1 MKQKGFKKMKFK
13 EIIIT
18 KANETFKRLV
28 NKAVNYAEDLLGSG
42 TGAAKKEL
50 AIDFLL
56 SKLPI
61 YLKPIIPF
69 FKQTLIKLA
78 DTLIEKAVK
87 RMQQIQGVNG
97 GCGA

>member
-1 MKQKGFKKMKFK
+1 MKFK

-18 KANETFKRLV
+18 KANETFKRLA
-28 NKAVNYAEDLLGSG
+28 NKAVNYAEGLLGSG

-69 FKQTLIKLA
+69 FRQTLIKLA
-78 DTLIEKAVK
+78 DGLIEKAVK
-87 RMQQIQGVNG
+87 KMQEFQSVNAT
-97 GCGA
+97 CPA

>member
-1 MKQKGFKKMKFK
+1 MKFK

-18 KANETFKRLV
+18 KANETFKRLA
-28 NKAVNYAEDLLGSG
+28 NKAVNYAEGLLGSG

-61 YLKPIIPF
+61 YLKPMIPF

-78 DTLIEKAVK
+78 DCLIEKAVQK
-87 RMQQIQGVNG
+87 LHQYQPKNEAQ
-97 GCGA
+97 AA

>member
-1 MKQKGFKKMKFK
+1 MKFK
-13 EIIIT
+13 EIIIK
-18 KANETFKRLV
+18 KANVCFKKLAQ
-28 NKAVNYAEDLLGSG
+28 KAVNYAEDLLGSG

-69 FKQTLIKLA
+69 FRETLIKLA
-78 DTLIEKAVK
+78 DSLIEKAVQRAK
-87 RMQQIQGVNG
+87 TSEW
-97 GCGA
+97 GCGI

>member
-1 MKQKGFKKMKFK
+1 MKFK
-13 EIIIT
+13 EFIT
-18 KANETFKRLV
+18 KKANETFKKLAS
-28 NKAVNYAEDLLGSG
+28 KAVNYAENLLGSG

-61 YLKPIIPF
+61 YLKPMVPF

-78 DTLIEKAVK
+78 DGLIEKAVEK
-87 RMQQIQGVNG
+87 FHKFQAENGIQ
-97 GCGA
+97 AA